1 MLKKLLL
8 ALVLLSLVGVIGYAS
23 YRAVLL
29 QSQSQDVQAAALMRV
44 DAAAVA
50 DGLSQAIGV
59 PTVSSTDPAK
69 VDVGAFRYFHRF
81 LQARFARTHQTL
93 SVETFNDFGLL
104 YTWKGSQ
111 PELPPV
117 LLAAHYDVV
126 PAATEG
132 WTHPPFDGVIA
143 DGFVWGRGALDDKNS
158 VMAIMEAVEA
168 LIGLGYQPKRTLLL
182 AFGHDEEV
190 GGERGAKA
198 IAAKLA
204 ERGIKASYTLDEGGA
219 VTRGVVAGVQRPVA
233 SLMAGEKG
241 YLSVKL
247 RLTGDGGHSSTPP
260 RHTVIGRLAAA
271 IAKLEDEPMP
281 ARLIEPVDALLGE
294 IAPEMDWPTRIV
306 VANRDWLSPVLF
318 AALGGS
324 RTTDALIR
332 TTTAPTVFKAGEADN
347 VLPTEGEAIVNF
359 RLLPGDG
366 IDAVLAHVREVID
379 DEGIVVEAMAGFG
392 SEAPP
397 ASDVHAPQYKL
408 IARSIR
414 EVFPEAIVASGIVLG
429 ATDNRHYASVREQG
443 YNFSPMPYTNEDAGR
458 IHGVDERIA
467 IADYERMIQFY
478 AQLLRNSLGDQ

>member
-1 MLKKLLL
+1 MLKKFLL
-8 ALVLLSLVGVIGYAS
+8 ALVLLSLIGVIGYAL
-23 YRAVLL
+23 YRAILL
-29 QSQSQDVQAAALMRV
+29 QSHSHEVPAVALVRV

-50 DGLSQAIGV
+50 DGLSQAIAV
-59 PTVSSTDPAK
+59 PTVSTPDPAK
-69 VDVGAFRYFHRF
+69 VDAAAFRNFPRF
-81 LQARFARTHQTL
+81 LQTRFARTHQAL

-111 PELPPV
+111 PELAPV

-126 PAATEG
+126 PAPTEG
-132 WTHPPFDGVIA
+132 WTHPPFEGAIA
-143 DGFVWGRGALDDKNS
+143 DGFIWGRGALDDKNS

-168 LIGLGYQPKRTLLL
+168 LINLGYQPKRTLLL

-190 GGERGAKA
+190 GGELGAKA

-219 VTRGVVAGVQRPVA
+219 VTRGVVAGVKRPVA

-247 RLTGDGGHSSTPP
+247 KLSGDGGHSSTPP
-260 RHTVIGRLAAA
+260 PHTVIGRLAAA

-318 AALGGS
+318 AALARS
-324 RTTDALIR
+324 RTTNALIR

-359 RLLPGDG
+359 RLLPGDT
-366 IDAVLAHVREVID
+366 IDIVLAHVRKVID
-379 DEGIVVEAMAGFG
+379 DEEIVVDAMPGFG

-397 ASDVHAPQYKL
+397 ASDVQAAQYKL
-408 IARSIR
+408 IAKSIR
-414 EVFPEAIVASGIVLG
+414 EVFPEAIVASGLVLG
-429 ATDNRHYASVREQG
+429 ATDNRHYVNVREQG

-467 IADYERMIQFY
+467 VADYERMIQFY
-478 AQLLRNSLGDQ
+478 AQLLRNSLDE